1 MERKQ
6 SWRDGDERVA
16 VGDKMSRA
24 LDSQLRIFNSGVM
37 GAYVGSPDFG
47 SPLFSGALSALN
59 GALRDGLRLMAGE
72 GREDAP
78 LAILYDNLRE
88 ADKNALEAAFQDA
101 VRFYGFR
108 PELERWRH
116 LESLLQYFDALAVPK
131 SMMLADDGFKPEL
144 LLHHALIR
152 YMGGMFSLG
161 VGDCEGERPFYISEA
176 VSREADRV
184 WGGVVWNLSRGVDLP
199 DVNEMM
205 DVLRERESVIKA
217 AAAFESGAFYV
228 SSEFL
233 AGSLRRFLDGMRD
246 IMERDGGLAPGI
258 RYALSKHGARRSDC
272 DIADIRLEPMAN
284 GWCLVWTPGGSR
296 MGSVAERHD
305 GLWFGGGMVGVDRGS
320 VVGLLVDERTRILSV
335 LSDDGDRNLRIFR
348 ADGMYAPNEY
358 GQLVCEVWGDIGA
371 LSALEMTEFAIAVRS
386 GWGREDARY
395 KARLDRIQGGVA
407 WFSQVRL
414 IVG

>member
-6 SWRDGDERVA
+6 LWGDGDERVA

-24 LDSQLRIFNSGVM
+24 LVSQMRIFNSGVM
-37 GAYVGSPDFG
+37 GAYVSAPDFG

-59 GALRDGLRLMAGE
+59 GALRDGLRFMAGE

-88 ADKNALEAAFQDA
+88 TDKNALEAAFQDA

-108 PELERWRH
+108 PELDAWRH
-116 LESLLQYFDALAVPK
+116 LDSLCEYVGALAVPK
-131 SMMLADDGFKPEL
+131 SMMLAGDGLSPEL

-152 YMGGMFSLG
+152 YMAELFALG
-161 VGDCEGERPFYISEA
+161 VDARESDRPFYISEA
-176 VSREADRV
+176 ISREADRI
-184 WGGVVWNLSRGVDLP
+184 WGGVVWNLSRGVDLS

-217 AAAFESGAFYV
+217 AAAFDAGAFYV
-228 SSEFL
+228 SSEWL

-246 IMERDGGLAPGI
+246 TMERDCGLAPGI

-272 DIADIRLEPMAN
+272 DICDIRLEPMAN
-284 GWCLVWTPGGSR
+284 GWCLIWTPAGSR
-296 MGSVAERHD
+296 IGSVAERHD
-305 GLWFGGGMVGVDRGS
+305 GLWFGGGMVGVDRDS
-320 VVGLLVDERTRILSV
+320 AVGLLVDERTRIMSV
-335 LSDDGDRNLRIFR
+335 FSEDGERDLRIFR

-358 GQLVCEVWGDIGA
+358 GQLVCEAWGDVGA
-371 LSALEMTEFAIAVRS
+371 LIEMGLHKFAIR
-386 GWGREDARY
+386 GGLGREDVRY
-395 KARLDRIQGGVA
+395 EGRLDRIQGGLA
-407 WFSQVRL
+407 WFSEVRL
-414 IVG
+414 IVD